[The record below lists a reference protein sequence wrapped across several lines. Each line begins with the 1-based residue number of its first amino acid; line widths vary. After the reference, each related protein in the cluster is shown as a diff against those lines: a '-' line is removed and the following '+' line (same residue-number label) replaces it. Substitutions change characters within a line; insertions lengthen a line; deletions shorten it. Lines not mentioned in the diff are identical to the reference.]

1 MEAHRQVPPNKLD
14 ERYASLRLG
23 RPELVASVRRSVQ
36 REGVLTP
43 LVANLLPDGT
53 LALLDGFKRLRVV
66 RDLEHELVPVL
77 IVHLD
82 EQAALAA
89 ILTYN
94 APHSGMSE
102 LEEAWVIRSLV
113 RGCKL
118 KQKQV
123 AELLGRHKSWVCR
136 RLLLA
141 ERLVDSVQQ
150 DMRLGLCSATTAR
163 EIVRLPRGNQAMLAR
178 VVREHG
184 LTSRQCAALVEVC
197 LSCDKLDTLS
207 AVLAD
212 PLRFIDKGADPD
224 KRERKGPRD
233 PRLSDRGE
241 LVRSR
246 IVRLERAAVQVS
258 QVLRQHPALSMEA
271 TDLSVLAPL
280 STPTAAH
287 SRQAAT
293 QLDELGQA
301 AEPAA
306 DPEVEG

>member
-1 MEAHRQVPPNKLD
+1 MDAERERQIPPAKLD

-23 RPELVASVRRSVQ
+23 RPELVAAVRRSIQ
-36 REGVLTP
+36 REGVLQP

-66 RDLEHELVPVL
+66 RELEHELVPVR
-77 IVHLD
+77 IVQLSQ
-82 EQAALAA
+82 EAALVA

-94 APHSGMSE
+94 APHSGLSE

-113 RGCKL
+113 RECKL
-118 KQKQV
+118 RQKQV
-123 AELLGRHKSWVCR
+123 AELVGRHKSWVCR

-150 DMRLGLCSATTAR
+150 DMRLGLCSATVAR

-184 LTSRQCAALVEVC
+184 LTSRQCARLVEVC

-212 PLRFIDKGADPD
+212 PLRFIDKDV
-224 KRERKGPRD
+224 ERPERQAPRD
-233 PRLSDRGE
+233 PRLSERGE
-241 LVRSR
+241 AVRWR
-246 IVRLERAAVQVS
+246 IVQLERAAVQVS
-258 QVLRQHPALSMEA
+258 QLLRQHPAVTMA
-271 TDLSVLAPL
+271 PTDLEVLAPL
-280 STPTAAH
+280 ARPAAGH
-287 SRQAAT
+287 SRQVAS
-293 QLDELGQA
+293 QLEELRQA
-301 AEPAA
+301 AEPEAA
-306 DPEVEG
+306 T

>member
-1 MEAHRQVPPNKLD
+1 MEAQRQVPPDKLD
-14 ERYASLRLG
+14 ERHASLRLG

-36 REGVLTP
+36 REGVLNP
-43 LVANLLPDGT
+43 LVANLLADGT
-53 LALLDGFKRLRVV
+53 LVLLDGFKRLRVV
-66 RDLEHELVPVL
+66 QELEHALVPVRV
-77 IVHLD
+77 VHLS

-94 APHSGMSE
+94 APHSGLSE

-141 ERLVDSVQQ
+141 ERLADSVQQ

-184 LTSRQCAALVEVC
+184 LTSRQCAKLVEVC
-197 LSCDKLDTLS
+197 LRCDKLDTLS

-212 PLRFIDKGADPD
+212 PLRFIDKEAEPD

-233 PRLSDRGE
+233 PRLSKQGE
-241 LVRSR
+241 LVRTR
-246 IVRLERAAVQVS
+246 IVHLERAAVQVS
-258 QVLRQHPALSMEA
+258 QVLRQHPALSMA
-271 TDLSVLAPL
+271 AADLSVLAPL
-280 STPTAAH
+280 CAPAATH
-287 SRQAAT
+287 SRQAAA
-293 QLDELGQA
+293 QLDELGQSA
-301 AEPAA
+301 TPQDER
-306 DPEVEG
+306 

>member
-1 MEAHRQVPPNKLD
+1 VEAHRQVPPAKLD

-23 RPELVASVRRSVQ
+23 RPELVATVRRSVE
-36 REGVLTP
+36 REGVLNP

-66 RDLEHELVPVL
+66 RDLEHELVPVR
-77 IVHLD
+77 IVHLG

-94 APHSGMSE
+94 APHSGLSE

-118 KQKQV
+118 QQKQV

-150 DMRLGLCSATTAR
+150 DMRLGLCSATMAR
-163 EIVRLPRGNQAMLAR
+163 EIVRLPRGNQAMVAR
-178 VVREHG
+178 VVRQHG

-207 AVLAD
+207 AVLDD
-212 PLRFIDKGADPD
+212 PLRFIGKDVDGA
-224 KRERKGPRD
+224 ERKAPRD
-233 PRLSDRGE
+233 PRLSEQGE
-241 LVRSR
+241 AVRSR

-280 STPTAAH
+280 SEPVAAH
-287 SRQAAT
+287 SRQAAD
-293 QLDELGQA
+293 QLGELGLA
-301 AEPAA
+301 AEPATGA
-306 DPEVEG
+306 EVKA